1 MESLFFIDE
10 QMKLYYARHSRAVRV
25 AWLLEELEL
34 LYEIESFSVGD
45 QALLD
50 PEFKAIHPLGRIPVL
65 IDGDV
70 KIHESGAIIQYIL
83 AKYSAGRLQFEST
96 DQNFHEYLQWFHF
109 AEGMIMPPL
118 NTLVVETVLLP
129 PDRKNEVN
137 VKRATKILNQI
148 LHVVENRLNEV
159 DYLAGHF
166 SSADIMSGHATI
178 MSAHH
183 GIDFADKPN
192 CKRYIDKLMAR
203 PQLSKAWSL

>member
-1 MESLFFIDE
+1 
-10 QMKLYYARHSRAVRV
+10 MKLYYARHSRAVRV

-45 QALLD
+45 QALRD

-70 KIHESGAIIQYIL
+70 KIYESGAIIQYIL

-118 NTLVVETVLLP
+118 NTLVVE
-129 PDRKNEVN
+129 
-137 VKRATKILNQI
+137 
-148 LHVVENRLNEV
+148 NRLNEV

-183 GIDFADKPN
+183 GIDFANKPN